1 MFYQKYNSPIG
12 IITVICDDE
21 ALYRIDFGDTFS
33 DENPNKITMLA
44 VRQLDDYF
52 CGKRKKFDIIVKL
65 KGSEFQIK
73 VWNELKKIRYGEV
86 CTYGDIAERIG
97 NKKACRAVGCANK
110 KNPVPIIVPC
120 HRVIASDGIGGY
132 AEGIDKKLVLLNL
145 EKENSD
151 TV

>member
-44 VRQLDDYF
+44 VRQLDEYL
-52 CGKRKKFDIIVKL
+52 CGKRKQFDIIVKL

-97 NKKACRAVGCANK
+97 NKKACRAVGSANK
-110 KNPVPIIVPC
+110 KNPVPIIIPC

-145 EKENSD
+145 EKDNSD